1 VSHERTATGLES
13 PRTTFTPAVAPASA
27 LIYSGKLFPQFKGN
41 LFFGGLRGE
50 GLFRV
55 ELTETG
61 NVISY
66 EKLANVTFGRIRDVV
81 EAPTGEDLLL
91 NQQHG
96 RPRNAQAKRRQN
108 LQTDTGQL
116 KSCTSLFQR
125 VYLKFV

>member
-1 VSHERTATGLES
+1 MSHERTATGLES

-27 LIYSGKLFPQFKGN
+27 LIYSGKLF

-108 LQTDTGQL
+108 LQIDTGQL
-116 KSCTSLFQR
+116 KSGTSLFQR